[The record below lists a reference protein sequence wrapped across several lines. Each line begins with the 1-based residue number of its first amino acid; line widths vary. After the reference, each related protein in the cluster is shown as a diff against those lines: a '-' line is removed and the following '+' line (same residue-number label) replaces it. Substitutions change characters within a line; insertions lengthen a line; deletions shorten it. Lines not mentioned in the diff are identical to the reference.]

1 MAILNKHHERPKR
14 LYTNRDGFVALVSV
28 LVLGAV
34 GLDLAVSLLM
44 LGLDTGRTALTYS
57 QAVQASGLASA
68 CADAGLSQLKAAVA
82 CEADGNLQVGS
93 GSCDFTAAVAGGYA
107 CQLTA
112 TGTVQN
118 VVRHVQVNLSQVDPS
133 LTVASWRPINHD

>member
-1 MAILNKHHERPKR
+1 MLNKPHAHPKR

-44 LGLDTGRTALTYS
+44 LGLDTGRTALAYT

-68 CADAGLSQLKAAVA
+68 CADAGLSELKAAVA
-82 CEADGNLQVGS
+82 CEADGNLQFGS
-93 GSCDFTAAVAGGYA
+93 GTCEFTAAVGGGYA

-112 TGTVQN
+112 TGTVEN
-118 VVRHVQVNLSQVDPS
+118 VVRHMQVNLSQVDPS
-133 LTVASWRPINHD
+133 LTVANWRQINND